1 MNIIYS
7 YLFHGLLPV
16 TEIVFIPTDQVEF
29 QIMHLIFYTVTLSEI
44 KLFKYNTVCNM
55 YIAIVISNISNHIC
69 FCYSWWRTIQNNLAN
84 M

>member
-16 TEIVFIPTDQVEF
+16 TEIVFIPTDQVQF

-55 YIAIVISNISNHIC
+55 YTKEFFAFLSVLYN
-69 FCYSWWRTIQNNLAN
+69 F
-84 M
+84 